1 MPTSLHVVTT
11 SEHCSLSCADGL
23 HPHGM
28 AISLLPTS
36 LNDADADVHA
46 MRFEFDVPAVCCCC
60 VAHCIQATPVWRQID
75 ELCDRSSVVAPLRLQ
90 QLRADKQQ
98 LQTRLGQQDQ
108 VIAQLQDEVAQLR
121 AELDRCRST
130 QG

>member
-1 MPTSLHVVTT
+1 
-11 SEHCSLSCADGL
+11 
-23 HPHGM
+23 M
-28 AISLLPTS
+28 AISFLATS

-46 MRFEFDVPAVCCCC
+46 MRFEFDVPAFCCCC

-75 ELCDRSSVVAPLRLQ
+75 QLCDRSSDVAPLRLQ

-98 LQTRLGQQDQ
+98 MQTRLGQQDQ